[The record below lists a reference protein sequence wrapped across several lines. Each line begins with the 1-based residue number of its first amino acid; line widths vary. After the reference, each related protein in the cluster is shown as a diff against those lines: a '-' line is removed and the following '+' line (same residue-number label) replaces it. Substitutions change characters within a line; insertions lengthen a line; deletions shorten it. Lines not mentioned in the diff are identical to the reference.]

1 LQEKNDRIKEIY
13 YELLDFYGPQGWW
26 PGETR
31 LEVIVGAIL
40 TQNVSWKN
48 VEKSIIN
55 LKKEGLLNINSLL
68 NIEDEKLYTLIKS
81 SGYFRQKA
89 KRLKDF
95 LRFINDNYG
104 RIEEMINDRNI
115 REKIL
120 NVKGIGKETADS
132 ILLYALDLPFFV
144 VDTYTLRIFKRM
156 GLIEDIN
163 LKSYEEIRIMVE
175 NSLDRNVKDLK
186 EFHALLVE
194 HGKKYCKK
202 EPLCDKCPINKK
214 CRKNI

>member
-1 LQEKNDRIKEIY
+1 MQEKNDRIKEIY

-214 CRKNI
+214 CGKNI